1 MHLHTSTFVGFEHE
15 SPLTGT
21 FEVSLTRAVLPYSD
35 LSDRTPPGGRIQDI
49 GLGVVVDGAD
59 PARSDILDLGSAE
72 IRVVDLSGPL
82 VILGWLYPSGLRS
95 LRRGV
100 ENSSEGNLERA
111 RAMTFEVALRALQ
124 GAGFGPLTRPTLLR
138 IGFRDLAQDLDL
150 HEDTAIR
157 LLLPAGGVVRIHMD
171 YEAATLIARTGRSTP
186 NVELERTLADSYP
199 AHEIMRGRLRDDPSG
214 AQTYYIPFSIPRSV
228 AETRGL
234 LTEVRNGLVSLLA
247 HFEPERSRTVSDI
260 TGTFGERDSLRTF
273 RDNVALPRLE
283 RVAPRQSSA
292 PGLREVH

>member
-21 FEVSLTRAVLPYSD
+21 FEVSLTRAVLPYGN
-35 LSDRTPPGGRIQDI
+35 LSDRIPPGGRIQDI

-59 PARSDILDLGSAE
+59 TARSDILDLGSAE

-100 ENSSEGNLERA
+100 ENSSEGNLDRA
-111 RAMTFEVALRALQ
+111 RAMTLDVALRALQ

-138 IGFRDLAQDLDL
+138 IGFRDLTQDLDL

-157 LLLPAGGVVRIHMD
+157 LLLPSGGVVRIHMD

-186 NVELERTLADSYP
+186 NVEFERTLSDSFP
-199 AHEIMRGRLRDDPSG
+199 GQEILRGRLRDDPTG
-214 AQTYYIPFSIPRSV
+214 VQAYHLPFSIPRSF
-228 AETRGL
+228 AEARGL
-234 LTEVRNGLVSLLA
+234 LSEVRRGLVRLLA
-247 HFEPERSRTVSDI
+247 HFEPERSQTVSDL
-260 TGTFGERDSLRTF
+260 TSTFGERDSLRSF
-273 RDNVALPRLE
+273 HDKVSLPRLD
-283 RVAPRQSSA
+283 RDVSRTPA
-292 PGLREVH
+292 GTGMREVH

>member
-1 MHLHTSTFVGFEHE
+1 MHLHTNTFVGFEHE

-21 FEVSLTRAVLPYSD
+21 FEVSLTRAVLPYNN

-100 ENSSEGNLERA
+100 ENSSDGNLDRA
-111 RAMTFEVALRALQ
+111 RAMTLDVALRALQ

-138 IGFRDLAQDLDL
+138 IGFRDLTQDLDL

-157 LLLPAGGVVRIHMD
+157 LLLPSGGVVRIHMD
-171 YEAATLIARTGRSTP
+171 YEAATLIVRTGRSTP
-186 NVELERTLADSYP
+186 NVEFERTLSDSFP
-199 AHEIMRGRLRDDPSG
+199 GQEILRGRLRDDPSG
-214 AQTYYIPFSIPRSV
+214 AQAYHLPFSLPRSF

-234 LTEVRNGLVSLLA
+234 LSEVRKGLVRLLA
-247 HFEPERSRTVSDI
+247 HFEPERSKTVIDL
-260 TGTFGERDSLRTF
+260 TATFGERDTLRSF
-273 RDNVALPRLE
+273 HDKVSLPRLD
-283 RVAPRQSSA
+283 RVESRSTGGT
-292 PGLREVH
+292 GLREVH

>member
-100 ENSSEGNLERA
+100 ESSSEGNLERA

-157 LLLPAGGVVRIHMD
+157 LLLPTGGVVRVHMD
-171 YEAATLIARTGRSTP
+171 YEAATLVARTGRSTP
-186 NVELERTLADSYP
+186 DSELERTLVDAFP
-199 AHEIMRGRLRDDPSG
+199 GQEVLRGRLRDDPAG
-214 AQTYYIPFSIPRSV
+214 AQAYHIPFGIPRSIL
-228 AETRGL
+228 ETRNL
-234 LTEVRNGLVSLLA
+234 LTEIRKGMVRLLA
-247 HFEPERSRTVSDI
+247 HFEPERSRTVTDV
-260 TGTFGERDSLRTF
+260 TGAFGERDSLRSF
-273 RDNVALPRLE
+273 QDNVALPRLE
-283 RVAPRQSSA
+283 RVTASQSSGA
-292 PGLREVH
+292 GLREVH

>member
-1 MHLHTSTFVGFEHE
+1 MHLHTSSFVGFEHE

-21 FEVSLTRAVLPYSD
+21 FEVSLTRAVLPYGD
-35 LSDRTPPGGRIQDI
+35 VSDRTPPGGRIQDI

-72 IRVVDLSGPL
+72 IRTVDLSGPL

-111 RAMTFEVALRALQ
+111 RAMTLEVALRALQ
-124 GAGFGPLTRPTLLR
+124 GAGFGPLTRPTILR

-186 NVELERTLADSYP
+186 NVDFERTLAESFP
-199 AHEIMRGRLRDDPSG
+199 TQEILRGRVRDDPSG
-214 AQTYYIPFSIPRSV
+214 AQAYHIPFSIPRSF
-228 AETRGL
+228 AESRGV
-234 LTEVRNGLVSLLA
+234 LTDVRAGLVRLLA
-247 HFEPERSRTVSDI
+247 HFEPERSRTVSDL
-260 TGTFGERDSLRTF
+260 TATFGERDSLRSFHDGVT
-273 RDNVALPRLE
+273 LPRLE
-283 RVAPRQSSA
+283 RVAARPTSET
-292 PGLREVH
+292 GLREVH